1 MLLGVETGPRPHAH
15 QHERPD
21 AGSKHA
27 RDQHHGQPRPAQT
40 RRLDHD
46 DRGDQRRLE
55 DHREGGER
63 TGGCHHGRQLL
74 GRILSD
80 PTYDEDPQAAA
91 ERYERCLRPEHD
103 PESYARNRRQEDARQ
118 LNRLGHA
125 GLEPLGRYVTSLTR
139 EPHDRDRDQ
148 RPGDR
153 EHGNRPPERSAV
165 VVPDP
170 VRELVPHTHL
180 DLMDQLEEAP
190 RGDGRHQADDG
201 REHEQADK
209 RPAPHDGRHIWGSGR
224 LRRLSVL
231 RHQLTDLNDIFEF
244 VDARPQ
250 RR

>member
-1 MLLGVETGPRPHAH
+1 MSVGVETRPRPQAD

-27 RDQHHGQPRPAQT
+27 RDQDHGQPRPAQT

-74 GRILSD
+74 RRILSD

-91 ERYERCLRPEHD
+91 ERYERCLRPEHNA
-103 PESYARNRRQEDARQ
+103 ESDASNRRQEDARQ

-201 REHEQADK
+201 REQEQADK
-209 RPAPHDGRHIWGSGR
+209 RLAPQEGRHIG
-224 LRRLSVL
+224 
-231 RHQLTDLNDIFEF
+231 
-244 VDARPQ
+244 
-250 RR
+250 